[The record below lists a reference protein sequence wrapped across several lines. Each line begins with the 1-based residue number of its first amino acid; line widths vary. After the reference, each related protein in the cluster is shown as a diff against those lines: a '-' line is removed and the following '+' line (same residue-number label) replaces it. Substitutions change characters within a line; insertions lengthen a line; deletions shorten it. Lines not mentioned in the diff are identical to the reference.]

1 MVYVKNET
9 IICCQKQTIPDW
21 SHFFSIVEEP
31 LQQDISNA
39 IYLRSI
45 NQASIELSTIMEIIE
60 HTKKWKPSL
69 TEPRLVADHA
79 IQSKLLEVLPLHD
92 NTVVRSML
100 NLSIE
105 DFHTACPFISTIGKI
120 FQDSG
125 LSDLF

>member
-1 MVYVKNET
+1 M
-9 IICCQKQTIPDW
+9 
-21 SHFFSIVEEP
+21 
-31 LQQDISNA
+31 

-45 NQASIELSTIMEIIE
+45 NQASTELSTIMEIIE

-69 TEPRLVADHA
+69 AEPRLVADHA

>member
-1 MVYVKNET
+1 
-9 IICCQKQTIPDW
+9 
-21 SHFFSIVEEP
+21 
-31 LQQDISNA
+31 
-39 IYLRSI
+39 
-45 NQASIELSTIMEIIE
+45 MEIIE

-69 TEPRLVADHA
+69 AEARLVADHA